1 MSDDQWFYC
10 IKHGTTEQGAGCRAT
25 DRLGPYPT
33 REAAAHALESAAER
47 TRAEDRSDE
56 DWDDSGTG

>member
-1 MSDDQWFYC
+1 MSEDQYYYC
-10 IKHGTTEQGAGCRAT
+10 IKHGTVEQGAGCRAN

-47 TRAEDRSDE
+47 TREEDRKDE
-56 DWDDSGTG
+56 DWDDPGAR